1 MDINYRSFI
10 KLAVIVGLVLAIV
23 WYMPE
28 VIGFVGILFSY
39 LIPFIV
45 GLSIAF
51 VLNVLMKIIEE
62 KIVSRLKLGKY
73 QRMAAFLLT
82 LTTMI
87 MAVVILVLLIIP
99 EIRSTFSIVS
109 QNLPSFLKRIES
121 WLSTLRINDLG
132 LSDIDFNWDNLMDS
146 AYDFITRGG
155 SGLFSTTWGITS
167 SILGILIN
175 MALGLVFSIYILF
188 QKETLGRQTRK
199 LLHAFLSEDTAD
211 SIMEVAALANDVF
224 SNFIKGQFFEALI
237 IGILC
242 FVGMTVLSMPY
253 AVAISA
259 LVGFTALIPLI
270 GAFVGTGIGVFL
282 IIMVSPIKALWFV
295 VFIIVLQQLESNLIY
310 PRVVGTSVGLP
321 GIWVL
326 LAVTVGAA
334 SFGIL
339 GILVA
344 VPISSVLYSLLRRTV
359 NRRLGEK
366 GKDI

>member
-1 MDINYRSFI
+1 MDMNYRSFI
-10 KLAVIVGLVLAIV
+10 KLSVIVGSVLAVV

-28 VIGFVGILFSY
+28 VIRFVGIVFSY
-39 LIPFIV
+39 LIPFII

-62 KIVSRLKLGKY
+62 KFVSRLKVGKY
-73 QRMAAFLLT
+73 QRMVAFLLT
-82 LTTMI
+82 LITMI

-99 EIRSTFSIVS
+99 EIRNTFTIVS
-109 QNLPSFLKRIES
+109 QNFPSFLKSIES

-132 LSDIDFNWDNLMDS
+132 LSDIEFNWESLMDS

-155 SGLFSTTWGITS
+155 GGLFSTTWGITS
-167 SILGILIN
+167 SILGVLIN

-188 QKETLGRQTRK
+188 QKESLGRQTRK
-199 LLHAFLSEDTAD
+199 LLHAFLSEGAAD
-211 SIMEVAALANDVF
+211 SILDVGALANEVF

-282 IIMVSPIKALWFV
+282 IVMVEPIKALWFV
-295 VFIIVLQQLESNLIY
+295 VFIVVLQQVESNLIY

-344 VPISSVLYSLLRRTV
+344 VPISSVLYSLLRRAV
-359 NRRLGEK
+359 DRRLSEK
-366 GKDI
+366 GRNI

>member
-1 MDINYRSFI
+1 MNINYRSFI
-10 KLAVIVGLVLAIV
+10 KLSVIVGAVLAIV
-23 WYMPE
+23 WYLPE
-28 VIGFVGILFSY
+28 VIRFVGIVFSY
-39 LIPFIV
+39 LIPFII

-62 KIVSRLKLGKY
+62 KIIIRLKLGKY
-73 QRMAAFLLT
+73 QRMVAFLLT
-82 LTTMI
+82 LGTMI

-99 EIRSTFSIVS
+99 EMRSTFSIVS
-109 QNLPSFLKRIES
+109 QNFPSFLKRIEG

-132 LSDIDFNWDNLMDS
+132 LSDLEINWENIMET
-146 AYDFITRGG
+146 AYNFITKG
-155 SGLFSTTWGITS
+155 SGEFFSATWGITS

-175 MALGLVFSIYILF
+175 IVLGLVFSIYILF

-199 LLHAFLSEDTAD
+199 LLHAFLSEDVAE
-211 SIMEVAALANDVF
+211 SILEVGALANDVF
-224 SNFIKGQFFEALI
+224 SKFIKGQFFEALI

-242 FVGMTVLSMPY
+242 FLGMTILSMPY

-259 LVGFTALIPLI
+259 LVGFTALIPVI

-295 VFIIVLQQLESNLIY
+295 IFIVVLQQIESNLIY

-321 GIWVL
+321 GVWVL

-334 SFGIL
+334 AFGIL
-339 GILVA
+339 GILIA
-344 VPISSVLYSLLRRTV
+344 VPISSVLYSLLRRAV
-359 NRRLGEK
+359 DRRLVQK
-366 GKDI
+366 GKGE

>member
-1 MDINYRSFI
+1 M
-10 KLAVIVGLVLAIV
+10 LG
-23 WYMPE
+23 
-28 VIGFVGILFSY
+28 IGFSY

-62 KIVSRLKLGKY
+62 KIISKLKFKKF
-73 QRMAAFLLT
+73 QRPLALLMT
-82 LTTMI
+82 LITMI
-87 MAVVILVLLIIP
+87 MSVVIVILLIIP
-99 EIRSTFSIVS
+99 EIRNTFNVVS
-109 QNLPSFLKRIES
+109 QGLPSFLRRIES
-121 WLSTLRINDLG
+121 WLSALRINDLG
-132 LSDIDFNWDNLMDS
+132 LSDIEFNWDNMMKS
-146 AYDFITRGG
+146 AYDFITKGG
-155 SGLFSTTWGITS
+155 GGLFSTTWGITS

-175 MALGLVFSIYILF
+175 IALGVVFSIYTLL
-188 QKETLGRQTRK
+188 QKETLGRQARK
-199 LLHAFLSEDTAD
+199 LLYAFSSEDTAD
-211 SIMEVAALANDVF
+211 SILEVGALANNVF

-242 FVGMTVLSMPY
+242 FVGMTVMSMPY

-270 GAFVGTGIGVFL
+270 GAFVGTGIGALL
-282 IIMVSPIKALWFV
+282 ILMVEPIKALWFV
-295 VFIIVLQQLESNLIY
+295 IFIIVLQQVESNLIY

-326 LAVTVGAA
+326 LAVSVGAA

-344 VPISSVLYSLLRRTV
+344 VPLSAVLYSLLRRTV
-359 NRRLGEK
+359 DRRLIAK
-366 GKDI
+366 RKSV